1 MTTRTLRELQEAF
14 ADAVLGG
21 EAGTLAQQ
29 LDPAGADAMQCI
41 GIYRR
46 SVQANLVRA
55 LRSAFPVVRRLV
67 GDAFFD
73 EAARQ
78 HAVARPPVCADLNR
92 YGDGFSSFLEGY
104 PHAAALPWLADVARL
119 EWAVHEASMAA
130 DGEPPD
136 YAALACLP
144 AAEQAELRFAL
155 RPSVRVVR
163 SAYPIL
169 AVWEANQADRDGTP
183 GRTEGEDRVLVWRDA
198 GLVRAAPMTPREADF
213 VDSLG
218 AGQSLGDAVGTP
230 DWDAAACLQRLARES
245 VLGPFRR
252 P

>member
-1 MTTRTLRELQEAF
+1 MTTPTLRELQEAF
-14 ADAVLGG
+14 ADALLGG
-21 EAGTLAQQ
+21 EAGPLAQQ
-29 LDPAGADAMQCI
+29 LDPTGADALQRI

-55 LRSAFPVVRRLV
+55 LRAAFPVVRRLV

-92 YGDGFSSFLEGY
+92 YGDGFGSFLQGY

-130 DGEPPD
+130 EGEAPD
-136 YAALACLP
+136 YAALARVP
-144 AAEQAELRFAL
+144 EAAQAGLGFAL

-169 AVWEANQADRDGTP
+169 AVWEANQPDRDGTP
-183 GRTEGEDRVLVWRDA
+183 GRTEGDDRVLVWREA

-213 VDSLG
+213 VDALG
-218 AGQSLGDAVGTP
+218 TGRPLGEAVGSP